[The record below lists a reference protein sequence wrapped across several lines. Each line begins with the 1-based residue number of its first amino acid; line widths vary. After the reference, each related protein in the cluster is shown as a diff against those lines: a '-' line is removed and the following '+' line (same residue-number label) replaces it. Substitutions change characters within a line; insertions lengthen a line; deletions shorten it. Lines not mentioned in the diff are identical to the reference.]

1 MNNDINILKNYK
13 NILYYVKKRLGITII
28 SSSLLASFVSC
39 GKVDG
44 VEKHQITNYPTGNII
59 KEVTYNPTNTSTP
72 IPTFTM
78 TNEPTI
84 TSMSTN
90 TITPEPTIT
99 SMSTN
104 TVTPEPTYTPIPNI
118 TEEVIITPS
127 INYSDNES
135 EVMQDFKNEKIKIY
149 DAFNKEEFEE
159 LIEMGKSFFIKA
171 VDFIF
176 YDSEINGITFEEL
189 KEESKQELFNELC
202 EIDELIMKVAP
213 NYKDNISEKYII
225 LKDFMAKS
233 YYYVLDKIKQAITEE
248 NYQKISEI
256 KDSLKDN
263 ISEKYDLTSDK
274 VKKYVKDWYEDF
286 KEQK

>member
-1 MNNDINILKNYK
+1 
-13 NILYYVKKRLGITII
+13 
-28 SSSLLASFVSC
+28 
-39 GKVDG
+39 
-44 VEKHQITNYPTGNII
+44 
-59 KEVTYNPTNTSTP
+59 
-72 IPTFTM
+72 M
-78 TNEPTI
+78 TN
-84 TSMSTN
+84 
-90 TITPEPTIT
+90 EPTIT

-135 EVMQDFKNEKIKIY
+135 EVMQDFKNEKIKIN

-159 LIEMGKSFFIKA
+159 LMEMGKSFFIKA

-176 YDSEINGITFEEL
+176 YDSEINGITFDEL